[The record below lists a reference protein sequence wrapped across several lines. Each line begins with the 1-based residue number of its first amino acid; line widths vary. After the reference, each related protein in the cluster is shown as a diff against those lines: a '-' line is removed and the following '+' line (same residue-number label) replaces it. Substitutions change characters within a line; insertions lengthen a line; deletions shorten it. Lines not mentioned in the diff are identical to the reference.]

1 MSKEAITMT
10 TAIDDLRRMS
20 RTLKG
25 IFGWVFGVGCFLLFS
40 EVAYMPLKGLILT
53 WGDPDADV
61 ALQAAAEACLT
72 ALPAVLLLAALWT
85 ARSLFKAFEAG
96 EVLAADSSKR
106 LGRLGEWLIAS
117 ALAAIIFGPDP
128 GQHNPAFGGYLSA
141 HVVLGCIGLAI
152 RLFGRVLGLA
162 ADINADHAQIV

>member
-1 MSKEAITMT
+1 MVT
-10 TAIDDLRRMS
+10 TAIDDLRRKS

-25 IFGWVFGVGCFLLFS
+25 VFGWVFGVGCFLLFS
-40 EVAYMPLKGLILT
+40 EVAYMPLKGLILASPGSET
-53 WGDPDADV
+53 NA
-61 ALQAAAEACLT
+61 ALLAAAQACLT

-96 EVLAADSSKR
+96 EVLAADSSKH

-117 ALAAIIFGPDP
+117 ALAAIAFGPDP

-141 HVVLGCIGLAI
+141 HVVLGCVGLAI

-162 ADINADHAQIV
+162 AEVNADHAQIV